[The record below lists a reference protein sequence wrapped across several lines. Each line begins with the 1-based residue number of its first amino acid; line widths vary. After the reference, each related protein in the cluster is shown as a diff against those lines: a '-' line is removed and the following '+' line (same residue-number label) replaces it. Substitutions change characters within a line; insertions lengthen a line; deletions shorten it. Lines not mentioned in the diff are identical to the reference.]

1 MQFANVHWISHHGD
15 LPHEHRQNYCRQ
27 SQLYF
32 IHLRMIPQSDSFRI
46 TLQPVLS
53 LRWFLH
59 LFSALRRGLQV
70 GRLQFWSRLWCWLTV
85 SFWSR
90 FISVSTF
97 SLLWIMLFPCPCDSS
112 REQNKAW
119 RLVFLGKPWK
129 LRSWILLNWHLPCWS
144 QLRSSFALWKLLQH
158 KLLICFRQPQ
168 LEVVFS
174 NSMELILMENL

>member
-97 SLLWIMLFPCPCDSS
+97 SLLWIMLFPYLCDSS

-119 RLVFLGKPWK
+119 SISG
-129 LRSWILLNWHLPCWS
+129 
-144 QLRSSFALWKLLQH
+144 QT
-158 KLLICFRQPQ
+158 
-168 LEVVFS
+168 LEVK
-174 NSMELILMENL
+174 ELNPTELAPPVLVPVKELFCTLETTTAQITDLFQTTPAGSCIF